1 MKNQIPDF
9 SQNNL
14 NFLKNIMIHSFW
26 VANFV
31 HALFLCAA
39 VKRKFSSLGSK
50 LPVAKLATGVS
61 AGLQNWIMVECRRAT
76 LTETKK
82 ISRKKSVWQPGNH
95 DHVFL
100 RICTTIACFT
110 PKSLKKEGQM
120 WPPASVAEQPLFSSH
135 FLLKNSDVKKG
146 SFNCS
151 LPMKPESFLLS

>member
-1 MKNQIPDF
+1 
-9 SQNNL
+9 
-14 NFLKNIMIHSFW
+14 MIHSFW

-110 PKSLKKEGQM
+110 PKSQKKRGRCGRQHLLLNNPFFIPFSPKKFWCKKRILQLFFANETRVLPFVLA
-120 WPPASVAEQPLFSSH
+120 WCHLLWWSFVPL
-135 FLLKNSDVKKG
+135 V
-146 SFNCS
+146 
-151 LPMKPESFLLS
+151 

>member
-1 MKNQIPDF
+1 
-9 SQNNL
+9 
-14 NFLKNIMIHSFW
+14 MIHSFW

-39 VKRKFSSLGSK
+39 VKRKFSSLNKITCGQTSNRGQQDFK
-50 LPVAKLATGVS
+50 TELWLS
-61 AGLQNWIMVECRRAT
+61 AAALHS
-76 LTETKK
+76 LKPKK

-110 PKSLKKEGQM
+110 PKSQKRGADVA
-120 WPPASVAEQPLFSSH
+120 ASICCWTTPFSSH